1 MMHKIK
7 KAVTTKSTPESAEY
21 AEYTTKLANL
31 SAILTSSSAELK
43 ASERTWQDAAQL
55 QKDYAEAF
63 SNKYPDK
70 DVVRDYA
77 KTSATKAQ
85 ALVKEYVLKT
95 GGTNAP
101 HQDLDNNVKQYLEE
115 IAAVQEEYKEINT
128 LSTELK
134 MYTSKVDILTKGKN
148 ADAMKTE
155 RNMEKLEEAKT
166 AYEAKLDS
174 VVETMKN
181 IYVRRA
187 IVLKSTY
194 VAYWSSQLR
203 ACDLLNESLTETR
216 DFVSAGVEPLR
227 KINLASITPDE
238 VAAFN
243 IQGEASAED
252 KVQPTSPINDKLSSV
267 VA

>member
-7 KAVTTKSTPESAEY
+7 KAVAAKSTPESAEY
-21 AEYTTKLANL
+21 AKYTIKLANL
-31 SAILTSSSAELK
+31 SVILATSSAALK
-43 ASERTWQDAAQL
+43 ASERSWQDAAQL
-55 QKDYAEAF
+55 QKDYADAF
-63 SNKYPDK
+63 SNNYPDK

-85 ALVKEYVLKT
+85 ALVKEFVLKT
-95 GGTNAP
+95 GGNDAP
-101 HQDLDNNVKQYLEE
+101 HQDLDNNVKIYLEE
-115 IAAVQEEYKEINT
+115 IAAVQEDHKEINK

-134 MYTSKVDILTKGKN
+134 MYSSKVAALTKGKN
-148 ADAMKTE
+148 ADVTKTE

-181 IYVRRA
+181 INVRRS

-203 ACDLLNESLTETR
+203 AFDLLDESLTETR
-216 DFVSAGVEPLR
+216 DFVSTDVEPLR
-227 KINLASITPDE
+227 KINITSITPDE
-238 VAAFN
+238 VAAFGA
-243 IQGEASAED
+243 QGEASAGA
-252 KVQPTSPINDKLSSV
+252 KIQPTSPINDEPSSV
-267 VA
+267 LA